1 MLRSDGF
8 KETRARG
15 YNCHYC
21 TVHYLNVAL
30 VLAEKG
36 GGKAEHWPVLE
47 EKGCSPRNKS
57 GMDGSRKTFNN
68 KCVST
73 GAKACSAEDWST
85 RAKRVTTLT
94 SQGRRGRQQ
103 KRVLL
108 LLLRRRRLLLLRLL
122 LLRRRRRRLLLL
134 LLLLL
139 LRAAAAACLSCLRK
153 FAKIGRCRNEN
164 LNSEL
169 KKCM

>member
-8 KETRARG
+8 KETRAGG

-57 GMDGSRKTFNN
+57 GMDGSRKTFDN

-103 KRVLL
+103 KSAAAAAAAAISNMLL
-108 LLLRRRRLLLLRLL
+108 LLLQYQICCCLLLLL

-134 LLLLL
+134 PA
-139 LRAAAAACLSCLRK
+139 AAAAACLSCVSENLRK
-153 FAKIGRCRNEN
+153 LDNVETRT
-164 LNSEL
+164 
-169 KKCM
+169 